1 MLYNVRVL
9 CVRAGFLKRIYQFN
23 TEFYMKTETSINH
36 CTPPDAKHL
45 LPAVAW
51 DAIADD
57 DFVFRFGDY
66 CLRVEQMNKRY
77 WWWCV
82 YYKDDYAGFDEPK
95 AKTEL
100 EAKLLAEMCFVRHW
114 SSHSR

>member
-1 MLYNVRVL
+1 MRSGGIFSTNDD
-9 CVRAGFLKRIYQFN
+9 
-23 TEFYMKTETSINH
+23 MKTELQHTTNVHSDRS
-36 CTPPDAKHL
+36 TPPDVKHL

-51 DAIADD
+51 DKIADD

-66 CLRVEQMNKRY
+66 CLRVEQMNKDY

-82 YYKDDYAGFDEPK
+82 YYIDDYAGFDEPK

-100 EAKLLAEMCFVRHW
+100 EAKLLAEICFVRHW

>member
-1 MLYNVRVL
+1 
-9 CVRAGFLKRIYQFN
+9 
-23 TEFYMKTETSINH
+23 MKTELDKNEKLSTEQEV
-36 CTPPDAKHL
+36 PPIANVL

-51 DAIADD
+51 EAIADD

-82 YYKDDYAGFDEPK
+82 YYNDDYAGFDEPK

-100 EAKLLAEMCFVRHW
+100 EAKLLAEICFVRHW

>member
-1 MLYNVRVL
+1 
-9 CVRAGFLKRIYQFN
+9 
-23 TEFYMKTETSINH
+23 MKTETSTQH
-36 CTPPDAKHL
+36 VTPPAAKHL

-51 DAIADD
+51 DKIADD

-95 AKTEL
+95 AKTEI
-100 EAKLLAEMCFVRHW
+100 EAKLLAEICFFRHW
-114 SSHSR
+114 SSHSW

>member
-1 MLYNVRVL
+1 MRSGVIKPQIIYMETELQHTTNVYSEQV
-9 CVRAGFLKRIYQFN
+9 AQ
-23 TEFYMKTETSINH
+23 
-36 CTPPDAKHL
+36 PDAKHL

-51 DAIADD
+51 DKIADD

-82 YYKDDYAGFDEPK
+82 YYKDDYAGFDEQK

-100 EAKLLAEMCFVRHW
+100 EAKLLSEIYFVRHW
-114 SSHSR
+114 FSHSR